1 MWFSGMSFGWAG
13 RTLEGKTRLSLSS
26 TPSNSVKK
34 SQPTLPISTI
44 DERLQQYTQATE
56 VKYTQFSEA
65 KPLYYAIIIYPPKQA
80 ALSIPSYPSLCPT
93 CVLPS
98 THITSSINPRSL
110 TSQQACSALSCT
122 PFNQYP
128 FIYLIPLRHS
138 ASLYSTST
146 PPLSHSLSPHS
157 GSILLYVLSLIHCE
171 SSFTKPTAFS
181 TTHTLSS
188 GIPPSQRSPSNS
200 HTPSN

>member
-1 MWFSGMSFGWAG
+1 MAAGGDQGVWCSGMGFGWAG

-65 KPLYYAIIIYPPKQA
+65 KPSLYFIYAIITYPPKQA

-93 CVLPS
+93 SVFPS

-110 TSQQACSALSCT
+110 MSQQACLCPVMHPIQPVSLYLPNTPPSIQHLSTQPAL
-122 PFNQYP
+122 
-128 FIYLIPLRHS
+128 LHS
-138 ASLYSTST
+138 ATRC
-146 PPLSHSLSPHS
+146 P
-157 GSILLYVLSLIHCE
+157 SIQA
-171 SSFTKPTAFS
+171 AFFYMFF
-181 TTHTLSS
+181 L
-188 GIPPSQRSPSNS
+188 
-200 HTPSN
+200 

>member
-1 MWFSGMSFGWAG
+1 MAAGGDQGVWFSGMSFGWAG

-128 FIYLIPLRHS
+128 FIYLIPLRPFSISLLNQHS
-138 ASLYSTST
+138 STQ
-146 PPLSHSLSPHS
+146 PLTVPSFRQHS
-157 GSILLYVLSLIHCE
+157 SIC
-171 SSFTKPTAFS
+171 SF
-181 TTHTLSS
+181 
-188 GIPPSQRSPSNS
+188 SN
-200 HTPSN
+200 PL